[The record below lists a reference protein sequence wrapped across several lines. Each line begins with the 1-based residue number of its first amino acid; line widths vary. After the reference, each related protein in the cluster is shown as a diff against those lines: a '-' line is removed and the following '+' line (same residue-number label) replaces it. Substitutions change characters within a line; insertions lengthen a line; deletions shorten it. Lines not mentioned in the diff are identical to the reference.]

1 MEYLFVIDSLH
12 IFLVASANRFH
23 FRLLVPCNSNTFHF
37 VTSLSVGWWCGPSRL
52 HLVDSFRSDWF
63 ASHDRAKV
71 KRPKEDGSRSSSL
84 SPPAGRVGSF
94 SFLFFVDQVLL
105 PQKSRGLR
113 LQRVG
118 LGDVGDDST
127 AEEDPQVKILKS
139 RRAEPPSHP
148 NR

>member
-1 MEYLFVIDSLH
+1 MLGQQVPFS
-12 IFLVASANRFH
+12 SACCNWLKH
-23 FRLLVPCNSNTFHF
+23 FSFRYVSVRWVP
-37 VTSLSVGWWCGPSRL
+37 L
-52 HLVDSFRSDWF
+52 HLAASFRSDWF

-94 SFLFFVDQVLL
+94 FFVDQVLL

-127 AEEDPQVKILKS
+127 GQSLGEEDPQVKIL
-139 RRAEPPSHP
+139 RRAQPPHPNVQLPPRHCKKTHTHLSCQPPSD
-148 NR
+148 

>member
-1 MEYLFVIDSLH
+1 MGPGHHHYHHQRDESVRFLF
-12 IFLVASANRFH
+12 F
-23 FRLLVPCNSNTFHF
+23 
-37 VTSLSVGWWCGPSRL
+37 
-52 HLVDSFRSDWF
+52 
-63 ASHDRAKV
+63 
-71 KRPKEDGSRSSSL
+71 
-84 SPPAGRVGSF
+84 
-94 SFLFFVDQVLL
+94 FFVDQVLL